1 MIYQAKYIMKNAQ
14 LKILLKDHIGAKR
27 DETVDFIWNQLASK
41 NIKLDIGNK
50 DTVLQQGMMLYDE
63 LLKDW

>member
-1 MIYQAKYIMKNAQ
+1 MKNAQ

>member
-1 MIYQAKYIMKNAQ
+1 MKNIQ
-14 LKILLKDHIGAKR
+14 LRHMLKSHIGATR

-41 NIKLDIGNK
+41 NIKLEIGNK
-50 DTVLQQGMMLYDE
+50 DLVLREGVKMYDE